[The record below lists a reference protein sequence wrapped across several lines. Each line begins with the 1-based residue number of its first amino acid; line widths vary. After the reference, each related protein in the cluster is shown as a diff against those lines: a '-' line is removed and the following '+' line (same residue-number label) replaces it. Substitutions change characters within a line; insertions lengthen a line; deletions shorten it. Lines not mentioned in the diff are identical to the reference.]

1 MPINLVVDLV
11 NPLGSSFLRSAVATS
26 RTLRLRRR
34 RLLGVPAL
42 VVAASAAVA
51 AAPASAS
58 AAPAPTAKRVECLAD
73 LLGEA

>member
-1 MPINLVVDLV
+1 M
-11 NPLGSSFLRSAVATS
+11 ATS